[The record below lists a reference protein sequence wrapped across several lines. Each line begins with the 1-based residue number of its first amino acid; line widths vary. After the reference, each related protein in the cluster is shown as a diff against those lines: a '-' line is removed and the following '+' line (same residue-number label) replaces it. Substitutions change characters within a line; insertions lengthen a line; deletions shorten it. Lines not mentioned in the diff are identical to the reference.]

1 MFVIATKNAMMVS
14 RDFEYLDTPEQAKTA
29 LINNAKIKLDLD
41 IKGWMFDILEEPP
54 KDLSSGFSF
63 YPGGNEKY

>member
-1 MFVIATKNAMMVS
+1 MFVIATKNTMMVS
-14 RDFEYLDTPEQAKTA
+14 RNFEYLDTSEKAKRA

-41 IKGWMFDILEEPP
+41 IKDWMFDILEEPP
-54 KDLSSGFSF
+54 ESLSSAFSF